1 MKRWIASVT
10 LVLVVI
16 ELLCFST
23 PTAKTAKLETQVS
36 EAELT
41 KKFNAIL
48 DGELS
53 GDNVCVTT
61 PAARRLN
68 ALMTSSAAKI
78 VRENVFTR
86 VPEAERNIRVF
97 ARTLLAAGDSESGRT
112 RISPET
118 IDGLM
123 KRGTGITEPPDAG
136 GGSGRVSDLLCPL
149 FPIC

>member
-23 PTAKTAKLETQVS
+23 PTAKTAKLDTQVS

-41 KKFNAIL
+41 RKFNAIL
-48 DGELS
+48 DEELS
-53 GDNVCVTT
+53 GGNVCVTT
-61 PAARRLN
+61 SAARRLN

-78 VRENVFTR
+78 VREQAFAR
-86 VPEAERNIRVF
+86 VPEAEKNIRVF
-97 ARTLLAAGDSESGRT
+97 ARTLLAAGTNESDRT

-123 KRGTGITEPPDAG
+123 KRDTTEPPESSG
-136 GGSGRVSDLLCPL
+136 GPSGVRDLLCPL